1 MLEIQQLSGEKERE
15 RFMDLIE
22 KDIKRVDRRESRRS
36 AAETLTGKSQDYIY
50 IYLIYA
56 ESLFGLHFV

>member
-1 MLEIQQLSGEKERE
+1 MLEIQQLGGEKERE

-36 AAETLTGKSQDYIY
+36 AAETLTLETLEKVKTIF
-50 IYLIYA
+50 IFI
-56 ESLFGLHFV
+56 